1 MIFYEEK
8 TLPKPNISF
17 FVKSFLSFLFIT
29 ILCVILVTSFLSL
42 NYLNSASNL
51 VYKFNSQLIAQT
63 NYSVDYIN
71 DLAVRLA
78 RSLQSDKDIQNF
90 LNLQNRNEL
99 AIARTNIALDT
110 ALMPLNSVQ
119 SVYLYNSTLDLCYS
133 TLTGEQSSLNT
144 FYDKKYLKFFQ
155 ENSIKI

>member
-1 MIFYEEK
+1 MRKK
-8 TLPKPNISF
+8 TLPKPKISF

-78 RSLQSDKDIQNF
+78 RS
-90 LNLQNRNEL
+90 
-99 AIARTNIALDT
+99 
-110 ALMPLNSVQ
+110 
-119 SVYLYNSTLDLCYS
+119 
-133 TLTGEQSSLNT
+133 
-144 FYDKKYLKFFQ
+144 
-155 ENSIKI
+155 